1 MFFLVL
7 VGVGPSGQKHHTAGL
22 FMCPTDKPQSLTG
35 PLNRF
40 YGRRGAIMVCCVFS
54 FVSCLGQAFC
64 RSWRQLLACRILL
77 GLGIGPKSATI
88 PIYAAES
95 VPSEEIRGA
104 LVMTWQL
111 YTALGIMF
119 GYAFSYAVRHVVSHS
134 TLGFA

>member
-1 MFFLVL
+1 MFSQYAFLMAL
-7 VGVGPSGQKHHTAGL
+7 DSMTEP
-22 FMCPTDKPQSLTG
+22 F
-35 PLNRF
+35 NRF
-40 YGRRGAIMVCCVFS
+40 YGRRGAIMICCVFC

-64 RSWRQLLACRILL
+64 QDWKQLLACRMLL

-111 YTALGIMF
+111 YTALGIML
-119 GYAFSYAVRHVVSHS
+119 GYAFTFAFRHMVRSIITES
-134 TLGFA
+134 AKAKFLSNINGG